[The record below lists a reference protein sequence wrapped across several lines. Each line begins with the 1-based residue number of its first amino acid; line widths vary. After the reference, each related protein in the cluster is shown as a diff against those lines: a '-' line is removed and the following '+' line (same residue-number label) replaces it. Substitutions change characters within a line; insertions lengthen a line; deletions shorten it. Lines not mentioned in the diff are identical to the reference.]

1 MSAAMHQAPTSAIA
15 DPAYKAG
22 AAALMLSIGAL
33 ATAYAFQYIGGYE
46 PCPLCEMQRYAYY
59 AGIPLLFLA
68 LVLVATEHAK
78 LATAI
83 FFLVALAFLANAGL
97 SIYHAG
103 AEWKYWPG
111 PDTCGAVARPL
122 GGSGGG
128 GLLKQ
133 LETTYVI
140 RCDEAPWRMFGLS
153 FAGWNVVIS
162 FVIFVAALQ
171 AAFAASA
178 ANMARK
184 MDEI

>member
-1 MSAAMHQAPTSAIA
+1 MHQAPTTVTA

-33 ATAYAFQYIGGYE
+33 LTAYGFQYLGGYE
-46 PCPLCEMQRYAYY
+46 PCPLCLMQRYAYF
-59 AGIPLLFLA
+59 AGIPLLFVA
-68 LVLVATEHAK
+68 LVLVATEHPK
-78 LATAI
+78 WATAI
-83 FFLVALAFLANAGL
+83 FFLVSLAFLANAGL
-97 SIYHAG
+97 GIYHAG
-103 AEWKYWPG
+103 AEWKFWPG
-111 PDTCGAVARPL
+111 PDTCATAIRPL
-122 GGSGGG
+122 GTSGTG

-140 RCDEAPWRMFGLS
+140 RCDAAPWTFLGLS

-162 FVIFVAALQ
+162 FVIFIAALQ

-184 MDEI
+184 MSEL

>member
-1 MSAAMHQAPTSAIA
+1 MHQRPASATA

-22 AAALMLSIGAL
+22 AAALMMSIAAL
-33 ATAYAFQYIGGYE
+33 AAAYAFQYIGGYE

-59 AGIPLLFLA
+59 AGIPLLFIA
-68 LVLVATEHAK
+68 LVLVATDHAK
-78 LATAI
+78 WAALI

-97 SIYHAG
+97 SVYHAG

-122 GGSGGG
+122 GGGD
-128 GLLKQ
+128 LLKK

-178 ANMARK
+178 ANMARR
-184 MDEI
+184 MSEI